1 MRTALSPKPRPR
13 APGGGRKPKP
23 PGEKILSKQI
33 RVNLDSYATLKELS
47 AATGKP
53 ITQIVAEMIKRACQ
67 QGENR

>member
-1 MRTALSPKPRPR
+1 MKPAVSPKPRPR

-33 RVNLDSYATLKELS
+33 RVNLESYAKLKEIS

-53 ITQIVAEMIKRACQ
+53 FTEIVASLLKRT
-67 QGENR
+67 RL

>member
-1 MRTALSPKPRPR
+1 MNTALSPKPRPR

-33 RVNLDSYATLKELS
+33 RVSLESYAKLKEIS

-53 ITQIVAEMIKRACQ
+53 FTEIVASLLNPHTRKEQ
-67 QGENR
+67 P